1 MKNFKDTLIKKG
13 YTDKTIKDFLMRIT
27 LFDGWLANHSLT
39 YKTFTYPK
47 LLEYIGGLQEQRK
60 SKNSINT
67 TLRTLEYYY
76 NYLQGLSSEVEIPN
90 VVLNVR
96 QRGVQIESP
105 LLLTEEEL
113 NSIYSNYKEP
123 LTSGYFRYTNKLLLS
138 LMIYQ
143 AIDKPELY
151 RLELKD
157 INLEKGT
164 IYIAAGSRRKNSR
177 IVHLEAHQ
185 IIPLHNYITNHRSIN
200 HPLQTGNPIQS
211 TKLFS
216 PNCDKEHRLNDQL
229 KILIKTI
236 KDQNPEINILRLSQ
250 LRQSRIGIWIKQYGL
265 RKAQYLSGYKAINAV
280 ERYKG
285 MDMQDLTKQ
294 IEMFHPLQ

>member
-1 MKNFKDTLIKKG
+1 MKSFKNYLIKKN

-27 LFDGWLANHSLT
+27 LFDHWLKVNNLN
-39 YKTFTYPK
+39 YKTFTYHK
-47 LLEYIGGLQEQRK
+47 LLEYIGSLQEQGK

-76 NYLQGLSSEVEIPN
+76 NYLKQPN
-90 VVLNVR
+90 VALNVR
-96 QRGVQIESP
+96 QRGVQIEQP

-113 NSIYSNYKEP
+113 SSMYTNYAEP
-123 LTSGYFRYTNKLLLS
+123 LCNGYFRYTNKLLLS
-138 LMIYQ
+138 LLIYQ
-143 AIDKPELY
+143 GLDKPEIY

-157 INLEKGT
+157 IDLEKGT
-164 IYIAAGSRRKNSR
+164 LYIAAGSRRKNSR
-177 IVHLEAHQ
+177 IVTLQAHQ
-185 IIPLHNYITNHRSIN
+185 IIPLHNYITNHRAIN
-200 HPLQTGNPIQS
+200 HPLQTGNPKER

-236 KDQNPEINILRLSQ
+236 KEQNPEIHILRLSQ
-250 LRQSRIGIWIKQYGL
+250 LKQSRIGIWIAQYGL

-285 MDMQDLTKQ
+285 MDMQDLTYQ
-294 IEMFHPLQ
+294 IEKFHPLK

>member
-1 MKNFKDTLIKKG
+1 MKNFKNTLIKKG
-13 YTDKTIKDFLMRIT
+13 YTDKTIKDFLMRVT
-27 LFDGWLANHSLT
+27 LFDSWLQSNSLT
-39 YKTFTYPK
+39 CRTFTYHK
-47 LLEYIGGLQEQRK
+47 LLDYISHLQNQGK

-76 NYLQGLSSEVEIPN
+76 NYLKLPN
-90 VVLNVR
+90 VALNVR
-96 QRGVQIESP
+96 QRGIQIEQP

-113 NSIYSNYKEP
+113 NSIYNNYNEP
-123 LTSGYFRYTNKLLLS
+123 LEKGYFRYTNKLLLS

-143 AIDKPELY
+143 AIDKPEIY

-177 IVHLEAHQ
+177 IVNLQAHQ
-185 IIPLHNYITNHRSIN
+185 IIPLHNYITNYRAIN
-200 HPLQTGNPIQS
+200 HPLQTGNPKES
-211 TKLFS
+211 TTFFS

-229 KILIKTI
+229 KILITTI
-236 KDQNPEINILRLSQ
+236 KEQNPTINILRLSQ

-285 MDMQDLTKQ
+285 MDMQDLTLQ
-294 IEMFHPLQ
+294 IEKFHPLQ

>member
-1 MKNFKDTLIKKG
+1 MKMKNFKENLIQKG

-27 LFDGWLANHSLT
+27 LFDRWLENNSLT
-39 YKTFTYPK
+39 YKTFTYHK
-47 LLEYIGGLQEQRK
+47 LLDYIGQLQKQGK

-76 NYLQGLSSEVEIPN
+76 NCLKLPN
-90 VVLNVR
+90 VALNVR
-96 QRGVQIESP
+96 QRGIQIEQP

-113 NSIYSNYKEP
+113 SSIYTNYNEP
-123 LTSGYFRYTNKLLLS
+123 LEKGYFRYTNKLLLS

-143 AIDKPELY
+143 AIDKPEIY

-157 INLEKGT
+157 VNLEKGT

-177 IVHLEAHQ
+177 IVNLQAHQ
-185 IIPLHNYITNHRSIN
+185 IIPLHEYISKYRTIN
-200 HPLQTGNPIQS
+200 HPLQTGNS
-211 TKLFS
+211 KESSKLFS

-229 KILIKTI
+229 KILITTI
-236 KDQNPEINILRLSQ
+236 KSQNPEINILRLSQ
-250 LRQSRIGIWIKQYGL
+250 LKQSRIGIWIKQYGL

-285 MDMQDLTKQ
+285 MDMQDLTIQ
-294 IEMFHPLQ
+294 IEKFHPLQ

>member
-1 MKNFKDTLIKKG
+1 MENFRKQLIKKG
-13 YTDKTIKDFLMRIT
+13 YTDKTIKDFLMRIR
-27 LFDGWLANHSLT
+27 LFDRWLTNNSLT
-39 YKTFTYPK
+39 YKTFTYHK
-47 LLEYIGGLQEQRK
+47 LLEYIGALQEQGK
-60 SKNSINT
+60 SKNSINN

-76 NYLQGLSSEVEIPN
+76 NYLKLPN
-90 VVLNVR
+90 IALNVR
-96 QRGVQIESP
+96 QRGVQVEQP

-113 NSIYSNYKEP
+113 SAIYTNYQEP
-123 LTSGYFRYTNKLLLS
+123 LEKGYFRYTNRLLLS
-138 LMIYQ
+138 LMIHQ

-177 IVHLEAHQ
+177 IVNLQAHQ
-185 IIPLHNYITNHRSIN
+185 IIPLHKYITKHRAIN
-200 HPLQTGNPIQS
+200 HSLQTGNPKES

-236 KDQNPEINILRLSQ
+236 KDQNPQINILRLSQ
-250 LRQSRIGIWIKQYGL
+250 LKQSRIGIWIGQYGL

-285 MDMQDLTKQ
+285 MDMQDLTLQ
-294 IEMFHPLQ
+294 IEKFHPLQ

>member
-1 MKNFKDTLIKKG
+1 MKKFKEKLIKKG
-13 YTDKTIKDFLMRIT
+13 YTDKTIKDFLMRVT
-27 LFDGWLANHSLT
+27 LFDHWLETNSLT
-39 YKTFTYPK
+39 YNTFTYHR
-47 LLEYIGGLQEQRK
+47 LLTYIGELQEQGK

-76 NYLQGLSSEVEIPN
+76 NYLKLPN
-90 VVLNVR
+90 VALNVR
-96 QRGVQIESP
+96 QRGVQIEQA

-113 NSIYSNYKEP
+113 SSIYSNYQEP
-123 LTSGYFRYTNKLLLS
+123 LTKGYFRYSNKLLLS
-138 LMIYQ
+138 LLIYQ

-185 IIPLHNYITNHRSIN
+185 IIPLHEYISKYRTIN
-200 HPLQTGNPIQS
+200 HPLQTENPKES
-211 TKLFS
+211 SKLFS

-229 KILIKTI
+229 KILITTMKS
-236 KDQNPEINILRLSQ
+236 QNPEINILRLSQ

-285 MDMQDLTKQ
+285 MDMQDLTLQ
-294 IEMFHPLQ
+294 IEKYHPLQ

>member
-13 YTDKTIKDFLMRIT
+13 YTDKTIKDFLMRIR
-27 LFDGWLANHSLT
+27 LFDHWLKVNKLN
-39 YKTFTYPK
+39 YNTFTYHK
-47 LLEYIGGLQEQRK
+47 LLEYIGSLQEQGK

-76 NYLQGLSSEVEIPN
+76 NYLKLPN
-90 VVLNVR
+90 VALNVR
-96 QRGVQIESP
+96 QRGVQIEQP

-113 NSIYSNYKEP
+113 NSIYNNYNEP
-123 LTSGYFRYTNKLLLS
+123 LTNGYFRYTNKLLLS
-138 LMIYQ
+138 LLMYQ

-164 IYIAAGSRRKNSR
+164 VYIAGGSRRKNNR

-185 IIPLHNYITNHRSIN
+185 IIPLHEYITKYRAIN
-200 HPLQTGNPIQS
+200 HPLQTGNPIKS
-211 TKLFS
+211 RKLFS

-229 KILIKTI
+229 KILITTI
-236 KDQNPEINILRLSQ
+236 KSQNTQINILRLSQ
-250 LRQSRIGIWIKQYGL
+250 LRQSRIGIWITQYGL

-285 MDMQDLTKQ
+285 MDMKDLTLQ
-294 IEMFHPLQ
+294 IQKFHPLR